1 MDKRYV
7 GESEGGAE
15 VSNKKLVHMLKR
27 LRYQLK
33 LEFLILDSKNQ
44 LITGKVELGKFQMNV
59 KVCKDSKKRE
69 MRMMQIK
76 PIRDTGSVL
85 ECKNAENNLAAE
97 KPIGET
103 KNVNDVLVEEKSMA
117 ETRNLK
123 PLGSNITE
131 D

>member
-15 VSNKKLVHMLKR
+15 TV
-27 LRYQLK
+27 Y
-33 LEFLILDSKNQ
+33 ED
-44 LITGKVELGKFQMNV
+44 
-59 KVCKDSKKRE
+59 
-69 MRMMQIK
+69 IK

-103 KNVNDVLVEEKSMA
+103 KNVNDVLVDEKSMA

-123 PLGSNITE
+123 PLASYITE